1 MSTSLPL
8 LPIDAVL
15 PVSDLPPSRQRQL
28 EQWIQNSALP
38 VVGEPNWVRLSQ
50 ALTHKSV
57 DTVHNYE
64 QLELLGDAVLR
75 LAATECLQET
85 FPNASVGELSAV
97 RSVLISDRALAQLA
111 QGLDLANCLTVAR
124 GMTVGPTH
132 LADALE
138 AVVAVLYLETHTLGP
153 VRAWLDD
160 SLLRLAAAVRQD
172 PARQN
177 YKVALQELTQAHN
190 KTLPQ
195 YRTLEQRAV
204 DGDPQRYTSTVW
216 FRETCWGSGYGPTK
230 KQAEQAAA
238 AAAYDRL
245 RQTLTHESSPSP

>member
-1 MSTSLPL
+1 MT
-8 LPIDAVL
+8 
-15 PVSDLPPSRQRQL
+15 DLPPSRQRQL
-28 EQWIQNSALP
+28 KQWVKKSALP
-38 VVGEPNWVRLSQ
+38 TADTLDWVRLDQ

-57 DTVHNYE
+57 DAAYNYE

-75 LAATECLQET
+75 LAATECLQEN

-97 RSVLISDRALAQLA
+97 RSVLISDRTLAHLAQE
-111 QGLDLANCLTVAR
+111 LDLAAYLTVAR

-153 VRAWLDD
+153 VHTWLDD

-177 YKVALQELTQAHN
+177 YKVALQELTQAHS

-195 YRTLEQRAV
+195 YRTEEQRSV
-204 DGDPQRYTSTVW
+204 DGAPQRYASTVW
-216 FRETCWGSGYGPTK
+216 FRETCWGSGHGPTK

-245 RQTLTHESSPSP
+245 RQTLPHEPSSSS

>member
-1 MSTSLPL
+1 MT
-8 LPIDAVL
+8 
-15 PVSDLPPSRQRQL
+15 DLPPSRQRQL
-28 EQWIQNSALP
+28 EQWVQKFALP
-38 VVGEPNWVRLSQ
+38 TANATNWVRLNQ

-57 DTVHNYE
+57 DAANNYE

-75 LAATECLQET
+75 LAATECLQEN

-97 RSVLISDRALAQLA
+97 RSVLISDRTLAQLA
-111 QGLDLANCLTVAR
+111 QELDLAPYLTIAS
-124 GMTVGPTH
+124 GMKVGPTH

-138 AVVAVLYLETHTLGP
+138 AVVAVLYLETRALGP
-153 VRAWLDD
+153 VHTWLDD
-160 SLLRLAAAVRQD
+160 SLLRLTAAVRQD

-177 YKVALQELTQAHN
+177 YKVALQELTQAHS

-195 YRTLEQRAV
+195 YRTVEQQPV
-204 DGDPQRYTSTVW
+204 DGDPQRYASTVW
-216 FRETCWGSGYGPTK
+216 FRETCWGSGHGPTK

-245 RQTLTHESSPSP
+245 RQTLTHESSSSAT

>member
-1 MSTSLPL
+1 MT
-8 LPIDAVL
+8 
-15 PVSDLPPSRQRQL
+15 DLPPFRQRQL
-28 EQWIQNSALP
+28 EQWVQNSSLP
-38 VVGEPNWVRLSQ
+38 AAVAINWVRLDQ
-50 ALTHKSV
+50 ALTHRSV
-57 DTVHNYE
+57 DATHNYE

-75 LAATECLQET
+75 LAATECLQEH
-85 FPNASVGELSAV
+85 FPEASVGELSAV
-97 RSVLISDRALAQLA
+97 RSVLISDRTLAQLA
-111 QGLDLANCLTVAR
+111 QALDLAPYLTVAP

-138 AVVAVLYLETHTLGP
+138 AVVAVLYLETHTLGM

-160 SLLRLAAAVRQD
+160 ALLRLAAIVRQD

-177 YKVALQELTQAHN
+177 YKVALQELTQAHS

-195 YRTLEQRAV
+195 YRTVEQQPV
-204 DGDPQRYTSTVW
+204 DGDPQRYASTVW
-216 FRETCWGSGYGPTK
+216 FRETCWGSGHGSTK

-245 RQTLTHESSPSP
+245 CQTLTHESSAPSH

>member
-1 MSTSLPL
+1 MTD
-8 LPIDAVL
+8 I
-15 PVSDLPPSRQRQL
+15 PPFRQRQL
-28 EQWIQNSALP
+28 EQWVQKSALP
-38 VVGEPNWVRLSQ
+38 AAAVLNWVHLDQ

-57 DTVHNYE
+57 DAAYNYE

-75 LAATECLQET
+75 LAATECLQEN

-97 RSVLISDRALAQLA
+97 RSVLISDRTLAQLA
-111 QGLDLANCLTVAR
+111 QQLDLAPYLAVAP

-138 AVVAVLYLETHTLGP
+138 AVVAVLYLETHTLGS

-160 SLLRLAAAVRQD
+160 ALLRLAAAVRQD

-177 YKVALQELTQAHN
+177 YKVALQELTQAHS
-190 KTLPQ
+190 KTLPL
-195 YRTLEQRAV
+195 YRTVEQQPV
-204 DGDPQRYTSTVW
+204 DGDPQRYASTVW
-216 FRETCWGSGYGPTK
+216 FRETCWGSGHGSTK

-245 RQTLTHESSPSP
+245 RQTLTHESSAPSH